1 MQQCTQRLTKISMV
15 GFLPSFIW
23 MAFLSM
29 PVLAEAE
36 QAEAEQAQ
44 PELIVYKQTEDAKG
58 KAVELR
64 LHVFKPDCW
73 SKDDKRP
80 AIVFFF
86 GGGWVNG
93 TPKQFYLQSQ
103 ELAQRGMIAFS
114 AEYRVK
120 SRHGTTPLA
129 CVEDGKSAVRYL
141 RANADQLGIDPDR
154 IAAGGG
160 SAGGHVAA
168 CAGVLKGFEAK
179 DEDPSVSS
187 VPNLMVLFN
196 PVIDTAP
203 KTGYGSKKVPGND
216 PKIISPVHHVHK
228 DQPPALILQGVADTT
243 TPIPASRR
251 FVELSNAQGCDA
263 KIVEYEGANHG
274 FFNNGGFRAL
284 KKGGKNYHQLTMAEV
299 VEFLEG
305 YGYLSV
311 EAPSK
316 TAGTRRRCKPFLN
329 DKEVSSR

>member
-1 MQQCTQRLTKISMV
+1 MPQCTQRLKNITMA
-15 GFLPSFIW
+15 GFLAPFIW
-23 MAFLSM
+23 MTLLPM
-29 PVLAEAE
+29 PVLAETE
-36 QAEAEQAQ
+36 QAK

-58 KAVELR
+58 KVVELR
-64 LHVFKPDCW
+64 LHVFKPACW
-73 SKDDKRP
+73 SKDDQRP

-93 TPKQFYLQSQ
+93 TPKQFYPQSR
-103 ELAQRGMIAFS
+103 ELAKRGMIAFS

-120 SRHGTTPLA
+120 SKHGTTPLA
-129 CVEDGKSAVRYL
+129 CIEDGKSAVRYL
-141 RANADQLGIDPDR
+141 RANAGQLGIDPDR

-160 SAGGHVAA
+160 SAGGHIAA
-168 CAGVLKGFEAK
+168 CAGVLTGFEAK
-179 DEDPSVSS
+179 DEDHTISS

-216 PKIISPVHHVHK
+216 PRIISPVHHVHK
-228 DQPPALILQGVADTT
+228 DQPPALILHGVGDTT
-243 TPIPASRR
+243 TPIPSARR

-263 KIVEYEGANHG
+263 KLVEYEGANHG

-299 VEFLEG
+299 VVFLEE
-305 YGYLSV
+305 YGYLSE
-311 EAPSK
+311 EAP
-316 TAGTRRRCKPFLN
+316 
-329 DKEVSSR
+329 